1 MSALRRYEILVPLL
15 FNDGSP
21 VPEAL
26 LAQTFTELRERFGAA
41 SWETQTVRGAWE
53 FQSVVYE
60 DNLTRFFVDVP
71 DLPEHREFFRAFKEN
86 LKVRFNQLDIWV
98 TSYPLDVI

>member
-15 FNDGSP
+15 FNDGRP
-21 VPEAL
+21 VPEDL

-41 SWETQTVRGAWE
+41 SWETQTGRGAWE
-53 FQSVVYE
+53 YQSVVYE

-71 DLPEHREFFRAFKEN
+71 DLPEHRSFFREFKET
-86 LKVRFNQLDIWV
+86 LKVRFQQLEIWV